1 MKISP
6 SLHLSAR
13 ELPVEQ
19 LAKNSTLPN
28 AEKIGA
34 LCQQFEA
41 VLLRQVLTN
50 ARKTVIDSKLHPPSA
65 ANGIYDDMVTQRLA
79 EGMSQSGAL
88 IRGNTLKNHMPP
100 QPLKAP
106 AALPG
111 GAQPISSDSK

>member
-28 AEKIGA
+28 AQKIGA

-79 EGMSQSGAL
+79 EGMSQSGAPHL
-88 IRGNTLKNHMPP
+88 ADTLQHQLMR
-100 QPLKAP
+100 QLLKAP